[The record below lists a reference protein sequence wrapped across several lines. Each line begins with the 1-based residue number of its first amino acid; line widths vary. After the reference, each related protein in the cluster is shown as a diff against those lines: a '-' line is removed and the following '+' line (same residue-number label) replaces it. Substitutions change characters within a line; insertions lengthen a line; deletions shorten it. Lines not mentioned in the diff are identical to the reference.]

1 MAERSSQPRRDLL
14 SRPAAVIAG
23 YGIPI
28 AVMVA
33 AGTVDLS
40 KSATAAIWA
49 VSVLVMGLMCAAN
62 ARQCGRV
69 HCYFTAPFLF
79 VMAVVILLFGFNV
92 LTFIG
97 LTFQLLGNV
106 LGIGSALLCVVSEL
120 AFGRYF
126 SRVERHDG

>member
-1 MAERSSQPRRDLL
+1 MTERRSQPPRDLL

-28 AVMVA
+28 VVLSAT
-33 AGTVDLS
+33 GSLDLP

-49 VSVLVMGLMCAAN
+49 ASVLVMGLTCAAN
-62 ARQCGRV
+62 ARRCGRV

-79 VMAVVILLFGFNV
+79 AMAILVLLFGFDV
-92 LTFIG
+92 PGFTG
-97 LTFQLLGNV
+97 LTFDLLGAV
-106 LGIGSALLCVVSEL
+106 LAVGATFLWCGSEL

-126 SRVERHDG
+126 PKADHPDE